1 MKPKGITRDA
11 VEICARK
18 GLTICETARHLGLN
32 KSTLWR
38 RARRLGLTFRQG
50 VRGRIG
56 RGRSAA
62 IIAAIQDGANT
73 SVDMAARFSIPRP
86 QMSVE
91 LWQLAGKGIIE
102 KAGYEARAKHG
113 RIPIKWRVSVNLMA
127 TR

>member
-1 MKPKGITRDA
+1 MRHKGITREA

-18 GLTICETARHLGLN
+18 GLTIRETAAHLGIN
-32 KSTLWR
+32 KMTLWR

-50 VRGRIG
+50 VQGRIG

-73 SVDMAARFSIPRP
+73 SVDMAARFNIPRP
-86 QMSVE
+86 QMSGE

-102 KAGYEARAKHG
+102 KAGYEARAKYG
-113 RIPIKWRVSVNLMA
+113 RIPIKWRVARSLA
-127 TR
+127 QAA